1 MQPRKAIIDT
11 SVLISL
17 YHLDLLRFLKL
28 IYFQVKVPAKVEE
41 EFFRKPTREYEKS
54 LRFKFLTEFYN
65 QNGSWFT
72 KCNEYGSDL
81 IQLFLTEN
89 IDEGEAEVF
98 AQNQSLGSIYELLLD
113 EKEGRKIAKSK
124 FIKHHGVLYIL
135 ANFHIRYGCCDYLK
149 SVQKLKKETR
159 DRFDSNIIAK
169 VYEEVKKEI

>member
-17 YHLDLLRFLKL
+17 YHLNFLSLLNL
-28 IYFQVKVPAKVEE
+28 IYFQVKVPSRVEG
-41 EFFRKPTREYEKS
+41 EFLDKPTREYEKS
-54 LRFKFLTEFYN
+54 LRFKYLTEFYN

-81 IQLFLTEN
+81 VQLYLTEN

-113 EKEGRKIAKSK
+113 EKKGRKIAESK
-124 FIKHHGVLYIL
+124 LIKHHGVLHIL
-135 ANFHIRYGCCDYLK
+135 ANFELRYKCCDYLK

>member
-81 IQLFLTEN
+81 IQLFL
-89 IDEGEAEVF
+89 
-98 AQNQSLGSIYELLLD
+98 D
-113 EKEGRKIAKSK
+113 EKEGRKIAESK
-124 FIKHHGVLYIL
+124 FIKYHGVLYIL
-135 ANFHIRYGCCDYLK
+135 ANFHIRYGCCDYFK
-149 SVQKLKKETR
+149 SVQKLKEETR